1 MAVEFK
7 IDKDHLKRGS
17 LYRIDPRLIKVN
29 PELNARHELPPIDDL
44 LQGFLDH
51 GQLQPCPIGN
61 DGGSAVLRMGH
72 RRWRT
77 SIELT
82 KTNPLP
88 DLGYWPLVCVYYEGN
103 EWDAYLAAIGENHH
117 REGTTPIDDAHNCA
131 RMKRHGME
139 DESIATVYYPAAKND
154 PEKLKTAVTWVK
166 SRLALV
172 TLAPEGERAVKEGRL
187 KPTAA
192 AAIAKFSQK
201 AQKELFAA
209 QKDAKKITGAAVK
222 SVAEGKPKLGK
233 KLKLSD
239 WNNFWTPYQDRKDT
253 VMQRLANAW
262 ISATSDGDVDS
273 FFKALT
279 HELRRTEKAA

>member
-1 MAVEFK
+1 MAVEFR
-7 IDKDHLKRGS
+7 IDKEHLKRGS
-17 LYRIDPRLIKVN
+17 LYRIDPRLVKVN

-44 LQGFLDH
+44 LHGFLDH

-61 DGGSAVLRMGH
+61 DGGDPVLRMGH

-77 SIELT
+77 AIELT
-82 KTNPLP
+82 KTHPLAG
-88 DLGYWPLVCVYYEGN
+88 LGYWPLVCVYYEGT

-139 DESIATVYYPAAKND
+139 EEAIAVVYYPAAKND
-154 PEKLKTAVTWVK
+154 PEKLKTATTWVK

-172 TLAPEGERAVKEGRL
+172 TLAPEGEKAVKEGRL

-192 AAIAKFSQK
+192 VAIAKLSQK

-209 QKDAKKITGAAVK
+209 QKDAKRITGAVVK
-222 SVAEGKPKLGK
+222 GDTPPRKKSLESAMADAWSAYADDGKDSMMSRLGK
-233 KLKLSD
+233 IQMGFLK
-239 WNNFWTPYQDRKDT
+239 DR
-253 VMQRLANAW
+253 
-262 ISATSDGDVDS
+262 DVDAYH
-273 FFKALT
+273 KAILGL
-279 HELRRTEKAA
+279 LRSTAKAT